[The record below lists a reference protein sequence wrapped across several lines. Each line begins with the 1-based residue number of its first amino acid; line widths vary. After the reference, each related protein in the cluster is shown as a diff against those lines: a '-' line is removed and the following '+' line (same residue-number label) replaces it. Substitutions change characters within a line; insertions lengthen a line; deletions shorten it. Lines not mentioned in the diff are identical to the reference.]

1 MNSKIGT
8 RPLVEAGLLVA
19 ITVVLSFFVLFVP
32 LIGAIGYFALPV
44 PIAILY
50 IRHDFKLSFIAS
62 IVSAIVIGSTLSL
75 ESALSSLI
83 LFPIIG
89 LILGYCFKNKLKVS
103 RSLILISLANIVAY
117 IIFVILSL
125 LLFYKGKDN

>member
-32 LIGAIGYFALPV
+32 LIGAIGYFTLPV

-62 IVSAIVIGSTLSL
+62 IVSAIVIGHFRFSK
-75 ESALSSLI
+75 
-83 LFPIIG
+83 
-89 LILGYCFKNKLKVS
+89 CFEFLYF
-103 RSLILISLANIVAY
+103 ISNYRINLR
-117 IIFVILSL
+117 L
-125 LLFYKGKDN
+125 